1 VLDIVA
7 FLVYTELTVR
17 KDSKM
22 NYILVVYNF
31 KKVEVFRK
39 VYKNV
44 SGTFMHE
51 IYKDYA
57 YKGGKGGYADFFP
70 SK

>member
-1 VLDIVA
+1 M
-7 FLVYTELTVR
+7 
-17 KDSKM
+17 K
-22 NYILVVYNF
+22 YILVVYNS

-44 SGTFMHE
+44 SWTFMHE

>member
-1 VLDIVA
+1 MKYL
-7 FLVYTELTVR
+7 
-17 KDSKM
+17 
-22 NYILVVYNF
+22 LVVYNSKGF
-31 KKVEVFRK
+31 EVYRK

-70 SK
+70 CK